1 VELIGGVPGKVEP
14 VVPPMPVL
22 GIGTPTSGLTPGLL
36 SSVDPSGIVPERAP
50 GPAEDGGRAV
60 PVAEPTAV
68 DTQPVVM
75 PADPTPLS
83 PPPSKLELEPLAMPE
98 DEEPEGQLGETAG
111 LVPPGSISV
120 APSPMPLGPAPA
132 GLLEPLN
139 PIVPLAPGIPSG
151 DTAPIAGGVGVV
163 DMVCAAAAPQLNKSA
178 TAAADNRLIEIS
190 CPLSHGTRTLMRSFC
205 YIDKHRKRVRH

>member
-1 VELIGGVPGKVEP
+1 VELIGDVELIGGVPGNVEP
-14 VVPPMPVL
+14 VVPPMPVP
-22 GIGTPTSGLTPGLL
+22 GIGMPIIGLTPALL
-36 SSVDPSGIVPERAP
+36 SSVDPSGIVPEGAP
-50 GPAEDGGRAV
+50 GPAENGGRAV

-98 DEEPEGQLGETAG
+98 DEEPEVQPGETAG

-120 APSPMPLGPAPA
+120 APSPMPLGAAPA

-151 DTAPIAGGVGVV
+151 DTAPIAGAMGVV
-163 DMVCAAAAPQLNKSA
+163 DMVCAAATPQLNKST
-178 TAAADNRLIEIS
+178 TAAADNRRIEI
-190 CPLSHGTRTLMRSFC
+190 LR
-205 YIDKHRKRVRH
+205 